1 MSFDD
6 EVVDVGGVEGVEGLE
21 GEVIQ
26 LLRNRSNW
34 IYPDLGIIPMGIA
47 TRCRLGGAAPVGRA
61 DIGIIPVSS

>member
-26 LLRNRSNW
+26 DEEVDAQELAH
-34 IYPDLGIIPMGIA
+34 LGF
-47 TRCRLGGAAPVGRA
+47 V
-61 DIGIIPVSS
+61 